1 MKRFCREF
9 LTGFLISVVFGGALT
24 VMLWRPA
31 APPVEAEEDD
41 EVGQSSG
48 LGAEQ

>member
-1 MKRFCREF
+1 MKKFCREF

-31 APPVEAEEDD
+31 AAPVEAEEED
-41 EVGQSSG
+41 EEGPFSG
-48 LGAEQ
+48 LGAEK